1 MGDENLST
9 ITHPPLPITPF
20 CFRFIRLRCFDMNT
34 VIFILAAYLIGS
46 ISFAVLTSKVFGL
59 PDPRTFGS
67 RNPGATNV
75 LRTGKKLAAA
85 VTLLGDGAKGWLAVF
100 LALKL
105 APVYGLDETAVAAS
119 AIAVFLGH
127 AYPVFFGFHG
137 GKGVATAL
145 GILLAF
151 NPWLGLVTLA
161 TWLLAAYMWR
171 ISSLSALIAAALA
184 PLYGWVLLQSGMLK
198 AAVLLVALLLIWRHK
213 SNIRNLLSG
222 KEKAIGKTQP
232 GDMPPQ

>member
-1 MGDENLST
+1 
-9 ITHPPLPITPF
+9 
-20 CFRFIRLRCFDMNT
+20 MNT

-46 ISFAVLTSKVFGL
+46 VSFAVLTSKAFGL

-67 RNPGATNV
+67 KNPGATNV

-100 LALKL
+100 LALRL
-105 APVYGLDETAVAAS
+105 APVYGLDETAVAAT

-127 AYPVFFGFHG
+127 VYPIFFGFHG
-137 GKGVATAL
+137 GKGVATVL
-145 GILLAF
+145 GILLAL
-151 NPWLGLVTLA
+151 NPWLGLAALA

-171 ISSLSALIAAALA
+171 ISSLSALIAALFA
-184 PLYGWVLLQSGMLK
+184 PFYGWLWLKSGALV
-198 AAVLLVALLLIWRHK
+198 AAVAVLSLLLMWRHK

-222 KEKAIGKTQP
+222 KERAIGKTQP
-232 GDMPPQ
+232 GDAPPE

>member
-1 MGDENLST
+1 
-9 ITHPPLPITPF
+9 
-20 CFRFIRLRCFDMNT
+20 MNT
-34 VIFILAAYLIGS
+34 VTFALAAYLIGS
-46 ISFAVLTSKVFGL
+46 VSFAVLTSKAFGL

-67 RNPGATNV
+67 KNPGATNV

-100 LALKL
+100 LALRL

-127 AYPVFFGFHG
+127 VYPVFFGFHG

-151 NPWLGLVTLA
+151 NPWLGLAALA

-171 ISSLSALIAAALA
+171 ISSLSALIASVFA
-184 PLYGWVLLQSGMLK
+184 PLYALAILKSGVLV
-198 AAVLLVALLLIWRHK
+198 AAVGVLCALLIWRHK

-222 KEKAIGKTQP
+222 KESAIGKARHS

>member
-1 MGDENLST
+1 
-9 ITHPPLPITPF
+9 
-20 CFRFIRLRCFDMNT
+20 MNT

-67 RNPGATNV
+67 KNPGATNV

-105 APVYGLDETAVAAS
+105 APVYGLDETTVATS
-119 AIAVFLGH
+119 AIAVFFGH

-151 NPWLGLVTLA
+151 NPWLGIVTLA

-184 PLYGWVLLQSGMLK
+184 PLYGWVLLQSGTLK
-198 AAVLLVALLLIWRHK
+198 AAVLLVSLFLIWRHK